1 MRRVDQRPAS
11 FLPTITVAHMPAPQG
26 IPLDDLTV
34 HVLDGPPEW
43 GFDCGRADQ
52 TEFLYERAWEDQQ
65 ALLSVGHLPVLPQR
79 DTGGIRYVCI
89 DALPLSRRERG
100 EVRYQEVGA
109 LKLAQLGVHR
119 SFQGRGL
126 GRFLV
131 ADIIGRAHTVAT
143 RVGCRYVTLDSQPD
157 MVSWYEELGFKRN
170 QLRQDQRVQNAV
182 VHGRDP
188 EKIAVSMRFDLR
200 A

>member
-65 ALLSVGHLPVLPQR
+65 ALLSVTYLYYLS
-79 DTGGIRYVCI
+79 GILAAYATVCM

-170 QLRQDQRVQNAV
+170 QLHQDQRVQNAV

>member
-65 ALLSVGHLPVLPQR
+65 ALLSVTYLYYLS
-79 DTGGIRYVCI
+79 GILAAYATVCM